1 MPLAVA
7 QAHTDT
13 GRNLIWSYRMSTRN
27 LALFMGAVLGFA
39 TMAMAPEAFSAHV
52 KAEVARWARVVKES
66 GAKVE

>member
-1 MPLAVA
+1 
-7 QAHTDT
+7 
-13 GRNLIWSYRMSTRN
+13 MSTRN